1 MEEKNSQENA
11 FDTIEPIKPTETAID
26 INGPSSEIKD
36 DILSRTNNSLS
47 SETKSD
53 ILSRTK
59 KHRENIDRIIV
70 PQYIDDQYVT
80 DNNYIVTYSN
90 KIDDNS
96 ILGWTINIEEDGQQ
110 QPDVYFKLDKDYYR
124 YSFVLYKKTL
134 MFYYRDDNRNCKYLF

>member
-36 DILSRTNNSLS
+36 DILSRTNS

-53 ILSRTK
+53 RTK
-59 KHRENIDRIIV
+59 KHIENIDRIIV
-70 PQYIDDQYVT
+70 PQYIDDQDVK

-90 KIDDNS
+90 KDHDSS
-96 ILGWTINIEEDGQQ
+96 ILGWTINSKKDGQQ
-110 QPDVYFKLDKDYYR
+110 QPDVYFKLDQEYGAI
-124 YSFVLYKKTL
+124 LYKKTL
-134 MFYYRDDNRNCKYLF
+134 IFSCNDDCKYLF